1 MESDCFLKQSCN
13 FTNMKK
19 IFFFCVVFLAVSCN
33 NSVIEK
39 PSNLIEKDKMVDIL
53 YDISLLE
60 TVKSQGIK
68 RGFAQSEINQYIL
81 KKYKIDSLQLISSNK
96 YYASDAEEYKRMFEK
111 VKAKLDEDDKKVTGK
126 TAAEKNSTENSDA
139 PKVY

>member
-1 MESDCFLKQSCN
+1 
-13 FTNMKK
+13 MKK

-68 RGFAQSEINQYIL
+68 SRISQSEINQYIL

>member
-1 MESDCFLKQSCN
+1 
-13 FTNMKK
+13 MKK
-19 IFFFCVVFLAVSCN
+19 IFFFCVIFLAVSCN

-68 RGFAQSEINQYIL
+68 RGFTQSEINQYIL

-126 TAAEKNSTENSDA
+126 TAEEKNSTENSDA

>member
-1 MESDCFLKQSCN
+1 
-13 FTNMKK
+13 MKK

>member
-1 MESDCFLKQSCN
+1 
-13 FTNMKK
+13 MKK

-68 RGFAQSEINQYIL
+68 RGFTQSEINQYIL

>member
-1 MESDCFLKQSCN
+1 
-13 FTNMKK
+13 MKK
-19 IFFFCVVFLAVSCN
+19 IIFFCVAVFTISCN

-60 TVKSQGIK
+60 TVKTQGIK
-68 RGFAQSEINQYIL
+68 RGFTQSEINQYIL

-96 YYASDAEEYKRMFEK
+96 YYASDAEEYKKMFEK

-126 TAAEKNSTENSDA
+126 TTEEKNSTENSDA

>member
-1 MESDCFLKQSCN
+1 
-13 FTNMKK
+13 MKK
-19 IFFFCVVFLAVSCN
+19 IFFFCVIFLAVSCN

-68 RGFAQSEINQYIL
+68 RGFTQSEINQYIL

>member
-1 MESDCFLKQSCN
+1 
-13 FTNMKK
+13 MKK
-19 IFFFCVVFLAVSCN
+19 IIFFCVAVFTISCN
-33 NSVIEK
+33 NSVVDK

-60 TVKSQGIK
+60 TVKTQGIK
-68 RGFAQSEINQYIL
+68 RGFTQSEINQYIL
-81 KKYKIDSLQLISSNK
+81 KKYKIDSTQLVSSNK
-96 YYASDAEEYKRMFEK
+96 YYASDAEEYKKMFEK

-126 TAAEKNSTENSDA
+126 TTEEKNSTENSDA

>member
-1 MESDCFLKQSCN
+1 
-13 FTNMKK
+13 MKK

-68 RGFAQSEINQYIL
+68 RGFTQSEINQYIL

-96 YYASDAEEYKRMFEK
+96 YYASDAEEYKIMFEK
-111 VKAKLDEDDKKVTGK
+111 VKAKLDEDDKKVSGK

>member
-1 MESDCFLKQSCN
+1 
-13 FTNMKK
+13 MKK
-19 IFFFCVVFLAVSCN
+19 IIFFCVAVFTISCN

-68 RGFAQSEINQYIL
+68 RGFTQSEINQYIL
-81 KKYKIDSLQLISSNK
+81 KKYKIDSTQLISSNK
-96 YYASDAEEYKRMFEK
+96 YYASDADEYKKMFEK

-126 TAAEKNSTENSDA
+126 TAEEKNSTENSDA

>member
-1 MESDCFLKQSCN
+1 
-13 FTNMKK
+13 MKK

-68 RGFAQSEINQYIL
+68 RGFTQSEINQYIL

-96 YYASDAEEYKRMFEK
+96 YYASDAEEYKKMFEK

>member
-1 MESDCFLKQSCN
+1 
-13 FTNMKK
+13 MKK
-19 IFFFCVVFLAVSCN
+19 IIFFCLAILAIGCN

-68 RGFAQSEINQYIL
+68 SRISQSEINQYIL

>member
-1 MESDCFLKQSCN
+1 
-13 FTNMKK
+13 MKK
-19 IFFFCVVFLAVSCN
+19 IIFFCVAVFTISCN

-60 TVKSQGIK
+60 TVKTQGIK
-68 RGFAQSEINQYIL
+68 RGFTQSEINQYIL
-81 KKYKIDSLQLISSNK
+81 KKYKIDSTQLVSSNK
-96 YYASDAEEYKRMFEK
+96 YYASDAEEYKKMFEK

-126 TAAEKNSTENSDA
+126 TAEEKNSTENSDT